1 MLGVRSAAPGFTPTI
16 LSCGTLLLPP
26 TGPGT
31 QQGTLLPLRD
41 DEFRQSSWH
50 QSQAQ
55 DESPGVQPPRQQQ
68 WSLWLR

>member
-16 LSCGTLLLPP
+16 LSRGTLLLPP

-31 QQGTLLPLRD
+31 QQRTLLLLRD